1 MIYQGQFRLFNA
13 GILALGFLCFFSN
26 KLEAQ
31 ERRYTFERGLMG
43 SPFKLII
50 YAPGDSIANAAAN
63 SAFKRIEDL
72 NAALSDYRD
81 DSEINSVSARSGS
94 KDWIPVS
101 KDLFDILYISND
113 ISKKTKGAFDA
124 TLGPIVQEWR
134 RATRKGYF
142 PDKKLIAAALAKTGY
157 KKIEFNEDSHKIK
170 LNTKGMR
177 LDIGGLGKG
186 YAADEAVKVLQSYG
200 ITSAMI
206 DAGGKLALM
215 NPPPGEKGWKI
226 VISTGSDS
234 IRTIE
239 YANVGIATSGP
250 TYRYLE
256 YKGKRYSHIVDPKT
270 GIGLQFHL
278 RTTVISPNATEA
290 DALATAFSVSGINEG
305 KKYLKLF
312 PDNKVWLVEMKG
324 DKISSWNTI
333 E

>member
-1 MIYQGQFRLFNA
+1 MIFRSWFRLLHA
-13 GILALGFLCFFSN
+13 GILFFCFLCFISN
-26 KLEAQ
+26 RLTAQ
-31 ERRYTFERGLMG
+31 EKRYTFEKGLMG

-50 YAPGDSIANAAAN
+50 YAPDDSIANASAN

-101 KDLFDILYISND
+101 TDLFTILHISNN
-113 ISKKTKGAFDA
+113 ISKKTDGAFDA

-134 RATRKGYF
+134 RATRKGYL
-142 PDKKLIAAALAKTGY
+142 PDKKLIKTALAKTGY
-157 KKIEFNEDSHKIK
+157 RKVEFNPDFKSIK
-170 LNTKGMR
+170 LKAKGMR

-186 YAADEAVKVLQSYG
+186 YAADEAVKVLRSYG
-200 ITSAMI
+200 IKSAMI

-215 NPPPGEKGWKI
+215 DPPPGEKGWKI

-256 YKGKRYSHIVDPKT
+256 YKGKRYSHIVDSKT

-290 DALATAFSVSGINEG
+290 DALATAFSVSGIDEG

-312 PDNKVWLVEMKG
+312 PGNKVWLEEMKDG
-324 DKISSWNTI
+324 KVSSWNTI
-333 E
+333 D

>member
-1 MIYQGQFRLFNA
+1 MILRGISCREIFLLFFVC
-13 GILALGFLCFFSN
+13 FLPGDLF
-26 KLEAQ
+26 AQ
-31 ERRYTFERGLMG
+31 DKRYTFEKGLMG

-50 YAPGDSIANAAAN
+50 YAPDDSIANVSAM

-72 NAALSDYRD
+72 NLLLSDYRD

-94 KDWIPVS
+94 GSWIAVS
-101 KDLFDILYISND
+101 KDLFDILYISDD
-113 ISKKTKGAFDA
+113 ISRKTDGAFDA

-134 RATRKGYF
+134 RATRKGYL
-142 PDKKLIAAALAKTGY
+142 PDKKVIRSALAKTGY
-157 KKIEFNEDSHKIK
+157 KKVKFDISNQKIRLK
-170 LNTKGMR
+170 KKGMR

-186 YAADEAVKVLQSYG
+186 YAADEAVKVLKSYG
-200 ITSAMI
+200 IKSAMI

-215 NPPPGEKGWKI
+215 DPPPGEKGWKI
-226 VISTGSDS
+226 VVSTGSDS

-256 YKGKRYSHIVDPKT
+256 YEGKRYSHIVDPKT

-290 DALATAFSVSGINEG
+290 DALATAFSVSGIDEG
-305 KKYLKLF
+305 KKYLKKF

-324 DKISSWNTI
+324 EDIKEWNTI
-333 E
+333 N